1 MQENMYM
8 QLTTMK
14 TDKEIPMK
22 LLVPSGKTIQYKI
35 NKLMKYMDTAQYDT
49 DETKNMEM
57 MEEEVKRSIISL
69 VNRSI
74 LVKE

>member
-1 MQENMYM
+1 
-8 QLTTMK
+8 
-14 TDKEIPMK
+14 MK

-69 VNRSI
+69 VKRSI

>member
-1 MQENMYM
+1 
-8 QLTTMK
+8 
-14 TDKEIPMK
+14 MK

-69 VNRSI
+69 VKRSV

>member
-1 MQENMYM
+1 
-8 QLTTMK
+8 MK
-14 TDKEIPMK
+14 TDMEIPMK

-69 VNRSI
+69 VKRSI